1 MKLKE
6 QRDIFANAKNRIFL
20 APLAGITDASF
31 RAVCAEMGAGLTYTE
46 MVSAKGLLYG
56 NAKTEELLKVSE
68 AEGKAGV
75 QLFGREP
82 EIIAE
87 MAAKLEAEMGDRI
100 ALFDVNMGCPVP
112 KVAGNGEGSAL
123 MKEPE
128 RAAAI
133 VKRLKD
139 TVKLPVTVKFRKGF
153 EEESAVDFAK
163 AMEQAGVDAVAVHGR
178 LRSQYYEGKADRDV
192 IARVVKAVS
201 VPVIGNGDI
210 FDGASYLSMKETGC
224 AAVMVA
230 RGALGNPFIFEEILA
245 AEEGREYVRPTPRER
260 LEIAAKQAE
269 MTVVDKGE
277 RIAIREMRK
286 HAAWYTKGMKGSAA
300 MRGELVKAE
309 TLSELLALLE
319 ICAEKAEQN

>member
-1 MKLKE
+1 M
-6 QRDIFANAKNRIFL
+6 RDIFAEAKNRIFL

-31 RAVCAEMGAGLTYTE
+31 RAICAEMGAGLTYTE

-56 NAKTEELLKVSE
+56 NAKTEELLKVSA

-82 EIIAE
+82 EIIAD
-87 MAAKLEAEMGDRI
+87 MAAKLEAEMGDKI

-133 VKRLKD
+133 VRRLKD

-201 VPVIGNGDI
+201 VPVIGNGDV
-210 FDGASYLSMKETGC
+210 FDAESYLSMKETGC

-245 AEEGREYVRPTPRER
+245 AEEGREYAKPSPRER
-260 LEIAAKQAE
+260 LRIAAKQAE
-269 MTVVDKGE
+269 MTVADKGE

-309 TLSELLALLE
+309 TLSELLRLLDE
-319 ICAEKAEQN
+319 CADKTEVRA